1 VTSAAMRAVLRGLPH
16 LTWRD
21 IVDLGAAQFALVAAQ
36 WSVWRRPVGHLIAP
50 PRARGVNSVG
60 HPRAHELQL
69 AMRLARAVTRA
80 SRYGVFRPQC
90 LVRALALHQMLE
102 RHGVPGSTIR
112 IGVRQTDRAFVAHAW
127 VERDGVVLGDTA
139 ANAATFALL
148 TEARMADDRE
158 SAT

>member
-1 VTSAAMRAVLRGLPH
+1 
-16 LTWRD
+16 
-21 IVDLGAAQFALVAAQ
+21 
-36 WSVWRRPVGHLIAP
+36 
-50 PRARGVNSVG
+50 
-60 HPRAHELQL
+60 
-69 AMRLARAVTRA
+69 MRLARAVTRA